1 MHEQR
6 HKPPT
11 GYQEIT
17 TTPAPGGA
25 RYGAGPSKGRPNAV
39 PSAPGV
45 AEGTGHQGVPKERK
59 PVVSAEPS
67 LPRAADEA
75 ALYRFARRRRRED
88 VQRKERVDVRYSVA
102 EKKAI
107 TARAR
112 SMNIAGAHLIGAVV
126 MAYLEGDLALPD
138 QRTSVDDYIDELN
151 ALRAQLAKIGNN
163 VNQIAR
169 VLNSGGHPHPVDT
182 ALLTQV
188 ARTLDTVRA
197 TIADIDTASYQAATG
212 KAAAR

>member
-1 MHEQR
+1 MHDPH
-6 HKPPT
+6 HKAPSDQPKMA
-11 GYQEIT
+11 
-17 TTPAPGGA
+17 TTPATGAA
-25 RYGAGPSKGRPNAV
+25 RYGVGPSKSRPNADA
-39 PSAPGV
+39 SAPGV
-45 AEGTGHQGVPKERK
+45 AEGIGRQGMPEERK
-59 PVVSAEPS
+59 PVVSIESS
-67 LPRAADEA
+67 LPRAANEA
-75 ALYRFARRRRRED
+75 ALYRVARRRRRED

-107 TARAR
+107 TTRAR

-126 MAYLEGDLALPD
+126 MAYLEGDLALPG

-151 ALRAQLAKIGNN
+151 ALRAQVAKIGNN

-182 ALLTQV
+182 ALLTQ
-188 ARTLDTVRA
+188 AERTLATVRA
-197 TIADIDTASYQAATG
+197 TIADIDTASYRAATA